1 MAARGSTTT
10 MRYTGY
16 NHVALATADMDRTIR
31 FWRDLLGLRL
41 VAGLGRPGARQY
53 FFELCPGSYVA
64 FFEWDKVKGIPEKD
78 HGYPVK
84 GPFVFDHL
92 SIAVQSGEDLWEMR
106 DKLDA
111 AGFWVS
117 EPLDHGFIHSI
128 YSFDPNG
135 VALEFSCPVP
145 GVDLGQNPMMLSRD
159 PSEIALEGPD
169 PVPCKWPEV
178 KKPTKSQDRQVYPG
192 EGQPLAGK
200 AREG

>member
-1 MAARGSTTT
+1 
-10 MRYTGY
+10 MRYTGF

-53 FFELCPGSYVA
+53 FFELCPGGYVA
-64 FFEWDKVKGIPEKD
+64 FFEWPEVRGIPEKD

-84 GPFVFDHL
+84 GPLVFDHL
-92 SIAVQSGEDLWEMR
+92 SISVESSDDLWEMR
-106 DKLDA
+106 DKLEA

-145 GVDLGQNPMMLSRD
+145 GVDLGKNPMMLSRE
-159 PSEIALEGPD
+159 PSPTTLEGPD
-169 PVPCKWPEV
+169 PVPGRWPVPDE
-178 KKPTKSQDRQVYPG
+178 PTRPQDRQVYPG

-200 AREG
+200 PEGKKKA